1 MSLYYNVDF
10 SMHSLFSEEELE
22 AERVKFEIEPEL
34 PKSVS
39 LNRLTGEL
47 SGVFVCLERVS
58 SLVDVF

>member
-10 SMHSLFSEEELE
+10 SMRSLFSEEELE
-22 AERVKFEIEPEL
+22 AEKVKFEIEPEL